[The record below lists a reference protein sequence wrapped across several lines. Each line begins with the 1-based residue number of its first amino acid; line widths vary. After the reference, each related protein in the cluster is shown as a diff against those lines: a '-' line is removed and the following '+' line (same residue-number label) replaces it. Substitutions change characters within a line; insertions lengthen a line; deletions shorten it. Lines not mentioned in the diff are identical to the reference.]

1 MFSRYVLEQ
10 YETVI
15 DISDTIS
22 FGKFVAILEEF
33 DKMVNFPRYLSIGKI
48 VFERVALKE
57 KRY

>member
-1 MFSRYVLEQ
+1 MLEQ

-33 DKMVNFPRYLSIGKI
+33 DKMINFPRYLFIGKI